1 MRTKLL
7 KQKNALKARRIRRV
21 RGKISGTAETPRVAL
36 FKSNRHLYAQAIDD
50 VNGVTLASVDG
61 RKLGE
66 KANIEAAKNVAKAFA
81 DALKAKDITKVV
93 YDRRGNLYHGVVAAF
108 AEALRENEITL

>member
-7 KQKNALKARRIRRV
+7 KQKNALRARRIRRV
-21 RGKISGTAETPRVAL
+21 RGKISGTAEMPRVAL

-66 KANIEAAKNVAKAFA
+66 KANKEAAANVAKVFA
-81 DALKAKDITKVV
+81 DNLKAKGVEKVV
-93 YDRRGNLYHGVVAAF
+93 YDRRGNLYHGVVASF
-108 AEALRENEITL
+108 AEALRENGITL